1 MKVHNLGGSTPQAQ
15 SGMQRAAD
23 KWIGVTHLVS
33 NAKPG
38 DRININGENEYAFGS
53 QTINGLQLVGTGSP
67 QKTILSGGQ
76 LEFAGNSVLANCTI
90 KCTRIAKTA
99 LAFRTVQPGS
109 VLAVHNVLVEAP
121 TRMRPAHPDVYI
133 GKNTSVWAFGSALG
147 RVLVD
152 GGQLHVSPSSS
163 AVDVS
168 TVNGGT
174 VVQVPEY
181 GQIAPE
187 GGPPANQAA
196 RQEAGVI
203 DQAARQAIAS
213 GLQGRHL
220 REAVKQAA
228 RQAPRQNR
236 QAAPP
241 PAPTKAAQPPNT
253 QPTPTAQ
260 SRGLLPE
267 PASVSPWA
275 SLLDTTKQ
283 AASAFLSQREA
294 SAGAQRPAA
303 SRSGMPQPSTPIG
316 PIGHPGPQVH
326 AGRALTWRAVDGH
339 DWKTAISSQLE
350 VGDTVYLEEGEY
362 WLPGTMLNNI
372 KILGTGAPD
381 RTVLNII
388 DGSLQPGTG
397 QSLSLSNLTIRSKAG
412 SPAIA
417 NTVGRSMTLFNVVI
431 DHPLG
436 SDDKQMAS
444 VGTASGTTT
453 MRNCEVR
460 YDKYDGSGF
469 VSVVSG
475 GKLHAMNS
483 DLGLLACSRGVAE
496 LENCSVSHVDVDKEG
511 HVTVAHTLW
520 LTKRGSTDTPAIATE
535 TGGSI
540 AVGQVVTQEKTT
552 PIKADSGSTI
562 NIGTFIAPED
572 SEATIEELEDAT
584 IHVGGNPDQIR
595 RTSGDQSLTR
605 KPSNRTIAEV
615 LAELDNMIGQDEVKQ
630 QVRSLIALTELN
642 KTRRDR
648 GLTTGDSPITQ
659 HFIFA
664 GPPGTGKTTIAR
676 IIGDVFRAL
685 GALKSGHV
693 VEVDRSNLVGENFG
707 SPGVLTTERLDEA
720 MDGVLLVD
728 EAYSLQQEGYQG
740 GDAPGNEVIATILK
754 RMEDDRDRLVV
765 IATGYSEDMERFLDA
780 NPGLRDRFRSHITFT
795 HYSADELVQ
804 IVLSMANSSGSR
816 ISDDAIQVLHAAMQD
831 IERQGLNQSRTFGNG
846 RFARNLVARAEQ
858 EQAVRLSQLPNPS
871 NDDLTTLNDHDMKAA
886 LANEMRKLR
895 P

>member
-15 SGMQRAAD
+15 GGMQRAAE
-23 KWIGVTHLVS
+23 KWIGVTSLVS
-33 NAKPG
+33 AAKPG
-38 DRININGENEYAFGS
+38 DRININVENEYAFGY
-53 QTINGLQLVGTGSP
+53 QIINGLRIVGMGSP
-67 QKTILSGGQ
+67 QKIVLSGGQ

-90 KCTRIAKTA
+90 KCSRIGKSA

-109 VLAVHNVLVEAP
+109 ALEVHNVIVEAP
-121 TRMRPAHPDVYI
+121 TRLRPAHPDVYV
-133 GKNTSVWAFGSALG
+133 GKGTAVWAYGSALG

-152 GGQLHVSPSSS
+152 GGRLHVSPSSS

-181 GQIAPE
+181 GQAAPHDSPAPNQ
-187 GGPPANQAA
+187 GSQQQRGPEPQPSPQQAPQP
-196 RQEAGVI
+196 RQE
-203 DQAARQAIAS
+203 
-213 GLQGRHL
+213 
-220 REAVKQAA
+220 
-228 RQAPRQNR
+228 
-236 QAAPP
+236 
-241 PAPTKAAQPPNT
+241 TTT

-362 WLPGTMLNNI
+362 WLPGTMLSNI

-397 QSLSLSNLTIRSKAG
+397 HSLSLSNLTVRGKAG
-412 SPAIA
+412 VPAIG
-417 NTVGRSMTLFNVVI
+417 NVEGRSMTLFNVVV

-436 SDDKQMAS
+436 SDETQMAA
-444 VGTASGTTT
+444 VLVASGTTT
-453 MRNCEVR
+453 MKNCEVR
-460 YDKYDGSGF
+460 YDKYSGSGL

-475 GKLHAMNS
+475 GKLHATNS
-483 DLGLLACSRGVAE
+483 DLGFLNCSRGVAE
-496 LENCSVSHVDVDKEG
+496 LENCNVSHVAVDKEG
-511 HVTVAHTLW
+511 QVTVEHTLW
-520 LTKRGSTDTPAIATE
+520 LTKRGSTDSIAIRAE
-535 TGGSI
+535 TGGRI

-552 PIKADSGSTI
+552 PIDADSGSTI

-693 VEVDRSNLVGENFG
+693 VEVDRSKLVGENFG

-816 ISDDAIQVLHAAMQD
+816 IPDDAIQVLHAAMQD

-858 EQAVRLSQLPNPS
+858 EQAMRLSQLPNQS
-871 NDDLTTLNDHDMKAA
+871 NDDLTTLSGHDIAAA
-886 LANEMRKLR
+886 LEAETRKLR